1 MDPHIYAVA
10 EEARRKM
17 TQEGQN
23 QSIIV
28 TGESGAGKTMS
39 ACFVMRYFADV
50 TGLSDSGEHALER
63 RVLACNPLLEVG
75 YGVCCLEC
83 LYSSNQFRPSGMR
96 RRFATTTRAG
106 LGSSLS
112 SVSTRAPD

>member
-17 TQEGQN
+17 AQEGQN

-50 TGLSDSGEHALER
+50 TALSDSGEHALER
-63 RVLACNPLLEVG
+63 RVLACNPLLEVS
-75 YGVCCLEC
+75 YEMLCLEC
-83 LYSSNQFRPSGMR
+83 LCYPINL
-96 RRFATTTRAG
+96 G
-106 LGSSLS
+106 LRECKDYPQRQLKQ
-112 SVSTRAPD
+112 VREVH

>member
-17 TQEGQN
+17 AQEGHN

-63 RVLACNPLLEVG
+63 RVLACNPLLEVS
-75 YGVCCLEC
+75 YELLCLEC
-83 LYSSNQFRPSGMR
+83 
-96 RRFATTTRAG
+96 
-106 LGSSLS
+106 
-112 SVSTRAPD
+112 SVIQSV